1 MGRRRKLPVINNI
14 KQTVDYTQYLT
25 GFELEISKS
34 LDIAIEEIDND
45 FYKILESTDSSE
57 VKKLLDMIR
66 PKTYEDCL
74 EVGWG
79 TKENPCPFVGCKNH
93 LFLEINEL
101 GELKFPHKKKDF
113 DEIDE
118 TCLNRAIENGPLD
131 FQQITN
137 LIGVVR
143 ERARQIKNEAKE
155 KIKQTTEFRMMEG
168 LMFKGDEEENCN
180 EEECDTTE
188 SEVVITSG
196 SFRKE
201 EISTPIV
208 PTINPMLK
216 KEDIVERAIE
226 KPKKDDKSKN
236 AARPTK
242 NEWRKRRFYPK

>member
-1 MGRRRKLPVINNI
+1 
-14 KQTVDYTQYLT
+14 
-25 GFELEISKS
+25 
-34 LDIAIEEIDND
+34 
-45 FYKILESTDSSE
+45 
-57 VKKLLDMIR
+57 
-66 PKTYEDCL
+66 
-74 EVGWG
+74 
-79 TKENPCPFVGCKNH
+79 
-93 LFLEINEL
+93 
-101 GELKFPHKKKDF
+101 
-113 DEIDE
+113 
-118 TCLNRAIENGPLD
+118 
-131 FQQITN
+131 
-137 LIGVVR
+137 
-143 ERARQIKNEAKE
+143 
-155 KIKQTTEFRMMEG
+155 
-168 LMFKGDEEENCN
+168 MFKGDEEENCN